1 MSGATAAA
9 SRERVPGGSHSVLQA
24 APNSAG
30 DTQHVFVPSRA
41 QPVGHVLLGVGLAIP
56 LVAYAWAQV
65 ATGVDLVVVL
75 RWLGIFVGTVML
87 PGFALVRAGRPRPA
101 ALLDDVA
108 WSTPVGLVVT
118 LLGWLAGQVLGREVH
133 PAGGTAVAL
142 AVVLAIPCT
151 RRRLFGRPAP
161 GWGLGAG
168 LVVVVSMLVTVLWT
182 ATMLLAAM
190 PVVPSGAGFA
200 YTPDSV
206 FQVAMTGELTRGVS
220 PSYPM
225 VAGAS
230 SSYHWFF
237 HAASAHLGQGL
248 DTTTVVAR
256 LFPVCLLLALVLI
269 TASVA
274 RQIAGRSSAAAIAAV
289 LVGVVGNTLTTAW
302 VQPTGIAGRYDAD
315 GGALTLDPFRLYWQV
330 SPTQT
335 MSWVAGVA
343 CLGLAIEIFRATGH
357 RWVPALGGLA
367 VMSLVTAGSKSSVP
381 PVIICGLA
389 GAAAYGLVRR
399 EWSWVLRGAAAAAV
413 SLATW
418 VFAMLF
424 IYPGGSYGLRLQ
436 PGGHAYWL
444 VGRMMPDL
452 ATWDAQDR
460 AVAASLPVALAAVA
474 VAMLPLLPRL
484 AGLWWLSR
492 LRPQD
497 PAGILCTGVV
507 LAGLAGTF
515 LTSHPGQ
522 SEVFF
527 IVGAYPLGL
536 AGSAAG
542 FSDALAG
549 WAAAGVRRAAV
560 VMTATAVAA
569 VVATTAVTDWAGLR
583 SPLVVWRQTTPPPGG
598 RRLGFGVP
606 ARDELLAWG
615 GPVLLLT
622 GLVAAITALVVL
634 VARSPRTGPPQ
645 RVLGRLATVFA
656 FALVACGLV
665 PTWLAVT
672 GANHQ
677 SPDERQHAWEKS
689 AVSRKASL
697 TTAAL
702 IEGAQRI
709 HTAAHPDDVVATNR
723 VCAQQWRVISK
734 TRLCNPT
741 DFTVAAYTGLRVDVS
756 GWAYADPSLAQAW
769 TTRGGYARMPF
780 WDPARLRS
788 EQELITAPSPALAT
802 QAWAR
807 GVRWILADQAA
818 GPVSARLGDY
828 GAVEYSGGGV
838 TVVRLRAPQAQPTG

>member
-1 MSGATAAA
+1 MSDTPVA
-9 SRERVPGGSHSVLQA
+9 SGHDVPGGSSSVLRDPA
-24 APNSAG
+24 TTPG
-30 DTQHVFVPSRA
+30 DTRGVSVWSRS
-41 QPVGHVLLGVGLAIP
+41 QPTRHALLGVGLVLP
-56 LVAYAWAQV
+56 LIAFAWAQV
-65 ATGVDLVVVL
+65 ATGVDLAVVL

-87 PGFALVRAGRPRPA
+87 PGFALVRAGRPRPS

-108 WSTPVGLVVT
+108 WSTPVGLVVA
-118 LLGWLAGQVLGREVH
+118 LLGWLAGQILAREVH
-133 PAGGTAVAL
+133 PAGGAVVVL
-142 AVVLAIPCT
+142 AVVLAIPRT

-168 LVVVVSMLVTVLWT
+168 FVVVVSMLVTVLWT
-182 ATMLLAAM
+182 ATTLLAAM

-248 DTTTVVAR
+248 DTTTVVTR

-274 RQIAGRSSAAAIAAV
+274 RQIAGRSSAAAIAAL

-315 GGALTLDPFRLYWQV
+315 GGGLTPDPLRLYWQV

-335 MSWVAGVA
+335 MSWVFGVA
-343 CLGLAIEIFRATGH
+343 CLGLAIEVFRATGK
-357 RWVPALGGLA
+357 RWVPALGGLT
-367 VMSLVTAGSKSSVP
+367 VMSLVAAGSKSSVP

-399 EWSWVLRGAAAAAV
+399 EWSWVLRGASAAAV
-413 SLATW
+413 TAATW
-418 VFAMLF
+418 VFAVLF
-424 IYPGGSYGLRLQ
+424 VYPGGSYGLRLQ
-436 PGGHAYWL
+436 PGVHAAFL
-444 VGRMMPDL
+444 VGLMMPDL
-452 ATWDAQDR
+452 ATWDAQNR
-460 AVAASLPVALAAVA
+460 AVAASLPVALAAAA
-474 VAMLPLLPRL
+474 VSILPLLPRL

-497 PAGILCTGVV
+497 PAGVLCSGVV

-515 LTSHPGQ
+515 LTRHPGQ

-542 FSDALAG
+542 FSDALAR
-549 WAAAGVRRAAV
+549 WASAGVRRTV
-560 VMTATAVAA
+560 VVVTATAVAA
-569 VVATTAVTDWAGLR
+569 VAATAAVTHWAGLR
-583 SPLVVWRQTTPPPGG
+583 SPLAVWRETRPPGG
-598 RRLGFGVP
+598 HPLGFGIAV
-606 ARDELLAWG
+606 RDQVLAWG
-615 GPVLLLT
+615 GPVLALAGLLS
-622 GLVAAITALVVL
+622 AITAVVVL
-634 VARSPRTGPPQ
+634 VVRSPRMGPPQ
-645 RVLGRLATVFA
+645 PVLGRVATVFA
-656 FALVACGLV
+656 FGLVACGLV

-672 GANHQ
+672 GAHHQ
-677 SPDERQHAWEKS
+677 SPGERQHSWEKS

-697 TTAAL
+697 TTAAF

-709 HTAAHPDDVVATNR
+709 RTAAQPDDVVATNH
-723 VCAQQWRVISK
+723 VCAQQWRIISK

-756 GWAYADPSLAQAW
+756 GWAYADRSLANAW
-769 TTRGGYARMPF
+769 TTRGGYSRMPF

-807 GVRWILADQAA
+807 GVRWILADQAV

-828 GAVEYSGGGV
+828 GTVEYSGGGV
-838 TVVRLRAPQAQPTG
+838 TVVRLRAPQAQPPG

>member
-1 MSGATAAA
+1 MSDGTASSAQGV
-9 SRERVPGGSHSVLQA
+9 SGGSSSVLQA
-24 APNSAG
+24 APNGAV
-30 DTQHVFVPSRA
+30 DTQDVFVRARA
-41 QPVGHVLLGVGLAIP
+41 QPIRRLLLGVGLALP
-56 LVAYAWAQV
+56 LAGFAWAQV
-65 ATGVDLVVVL
+65 ATGVDLGTVL

-87 PGFALVRAGRPRPA
+87 PGLAVARAARHRPA

-108 WSTPVGLVVT
+108 WSTPIGLAIT
-118 LLGWLAGQVLGREVH
+118 LLGWLAGQALGRPVH
-133 PAGGTAVAL
+133 PAWGAAVAL
-142 AVVLAIPCT
+142 AVVLAFPLT
-151 RRRLFGRPAP
+151 RRRLLGRPAP

-168 LVVVVSMLVTVLWT
+168 VVVVGSMLVTLLWT
-182 ATMLLAAM
+182 ATTLLAAV
-190 PVVPSGAGFA
+190 PVRPSGPGFA

-248 DTTTVVAR
+248 DTATVVTR
-256 LFPVCLLLALVLI
+256 LFPVCLMLALVLI

-274 RQIAGRSSAAAIAAV
+274 RQIAGRSSAAAIAAL

-315 GGALTLDPFRLYWQV
+315 GGGLTPDPLRLYWQV

-343 CLGLAIEIFRATGH
+343 CLGLAIEIFRATGS
-357 RWVPALGGLA
+357 RWVQTLGGLT
-367 VMSLVTAGSKSSVP
+367 VMSLVAAGSKSSVP

-399 EWSWVLRGAAAAAV
+399 ERSWVLRGASAAAV
-413 SLATW
+413 TAATW
-418 VFAMLF
+418 VFAMVF
-424 IYPGGSYGLRLQ
+424 VYPGGSYGLRLQ
-436 PGGHAYWL
+436 PGVHASFL
-444 VGRMMPDL
+444 VGLMMPDL
-452 ATWDAQDR
+452 ATWDAQNR
-460 AVAASLPVALAAVA
+460 AVAASLPVALAAAA
-474 VAMLPLLPRL
+474 VATLPLLPRL

-497 PAGILCTGVV
+497 PAGILCSGVV

-515 LTSHPGQ
+515 LTRHPGQ

-542 FSDALAG
+542 FSDALAR
-549 WAAAGVRRAAV
+549 WARAGVRQTVV

-569 VVATTAVTDWAGLR
+569 VAATAAVTDWAGLR
-583 SPLVVWRQTTPPPGG
+583 SPLAVWRSTRPPGG
-598 RRLGFGVP
+598 HRLGFGV
-606 ARDELLAWG
+606 AVSDQVLAWG
-615 GPVLLLT
+615 GPILALAGLLT
-622 GLVAAITALVVL
+622 VITAVVVL
-634 VARSPRTGPPQ
+634 AARPPRTGPPQ
-645 RVLGRLATVFA
+645 PVLGRLATVFA

-672 GANHQ
+672 GAHHQ
-677 SPDERQHAWEKS
+677 SPDERRHTWERS
-689 AVSRKASL
+689 AVARKASL
-697 TTAAL
+697 TTAAF

-709 HTAAHPDDVVATNR
+709 HAAAHPDDVVATNH
-723 VCAQQWRVISK
+723 VCAQQWRIITR

-756 GWAYADPSLAQAW
+756 GWAYADRSLAHAW
-769 TTRGGYARMPF
+769 ETTGGYSRMPF

-788 EQELITAPSPALAT
+788 EQALITAPSQALAT
-802 QAWAR
+802 AAWSR
-807 GVRWILADQAA
+807 GVRWVLADEAT
-818 GPVSARLGDY
+818 GPVSPRLAEY
-828 GAVEYSGGGV
+828 GTVVYDHGGV
-838 TVVRLRAPQAQPTG
+838 TVVHLRAPQAQPAG